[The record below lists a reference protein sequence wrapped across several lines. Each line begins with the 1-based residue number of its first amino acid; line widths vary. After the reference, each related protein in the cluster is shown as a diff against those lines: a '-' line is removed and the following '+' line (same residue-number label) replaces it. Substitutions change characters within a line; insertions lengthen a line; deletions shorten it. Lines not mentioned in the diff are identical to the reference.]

1 MHPDNIKAIRE
12 TERLLSIIKQHR
24 DSIKSRVP
32 DNDIR
37 VSFFGLTGNVL
48 HSLLLFF
55 AATIQTIANPKWWKE
70 SYNKDSMTAQDLAAI
85 KNLERLSK
93 HSFFLFFFSRIETL
107 LRKTINFVSTGFDT
121 TGTTSFYNVYL
132 KYLNEIGL
140 DRYIPLFDIC
150 RLIRNTI
157 HNNGVFISSSGNDRS
172 ISWNGKDFNFT
183 HGSGIDFMSVDN
195 IFFLYEELIDAINNI
210 VNCPLFNSHS
220 FIEDKSH

>member
-93 HSFFLFFFSRIETL
+93 HSLKARMLPIAIECSPPNNVTNLFFLI
-107 LRKTINFVSTGFDT
+107 
-121 TGTTSFYNVYL
+121 Y
-132 KYLNEIGL
+132 
-140 DRYIPLFDIC
+140 
-150 RLIRNTI
+150 
-157 HNNGVFISSSGNDRS
+157 
-172 ISWNGKDFNFT
+172 
-183 HGSGIDFMSVDN
+183 
-195 IFFLYEELIDAINNI
+195 FLVA
-210 VNCPLFNSHS
+210 
-220 FIEDKSH
+220 